1 MNIFNYYQK
10 NILNIL
16 SKSKEK
22 ILLKNIEKISV
33 ESPPEKFDCDLSTN
47 IPMILAKHNKTTPE
61 KIALIIKKILE
72 KEILDFKSIE
82 IAKPG
87 FLNITLSQEALNNF
101 INQIFL
107 KPENFGSNNFKR
119 KYNIEFV
126 SANPTGPMHI
136 GHLRGAIF
144 GDVLS
149 NLLKFNGSSVLKE
162 FYINDYGNQIENF
175 AKSVFYRI
183 REIKKKEKYPEDE
196 NLYPGIYI
204 KEIAEKI
211 IKENPK
217 LDLLDYEKN
226 YSVIKKNSVE
236 ASIKI
241 IKDDLKKLGVSHD
254 VFTSETEILNK
265 TDLKKL
271 FLELQNEK
279 LIVEGYLEPP
289 KGEEYNRLKKT
300 KKLIFKTTLF
310 GDDMDRALQKND
322 GSWTYFAN
330 DIAYHS
336 DKISRGFDELV
347 NILGADHTGYI
358 KRISAAVEALSKGEV
373 IFKCKVCQLVK
384 LFKEGKPYKM
394 SKRAGEF
401 ISANDLLS
409 EVGKDA
415 VRFMMLNRSND
426 VELDFDFN
434 KVIEKT
440 KDNPV
445 FYVQY
450 CFARINSLFRTI
462 DKNINE
468 QIIKQNFSEE
478 LNIYEKK
485 LLRKIFEWPRIIENS
500 CRKFEPHRIPF
511 YLYDLATLFHSYWS
525 KGNED
530 DKYKFISEGN
540 IRNENTFII
549 INLIS
554 IVLQNGMK
562 ILNVSLPNKM

>member
-107 KPENFGSNNFKR
+107 KPKNFGSNNLKR

-183 REIKKKEKYPEDE
+183 REIKKKEKYPDDK

-236 ASIKI
+236 ASMKI

-271 FLELQNEK
+271 FLKLQNEK
-279 LIVEGYLEPP
+279 LIVKGYLEPP

-462 DKNINE
+462 DKNIND
-468 QIIKQNFSEE
+468 QINKQNFSEE

-525 KGNED
+525 KGNDD